1 MNIRRKVKLSFVV
14 IVLMLVFLG
23 LVSTVITYQ
32 VKENSNFRA
41 KVSHIVILQ
50 EGMNDIL
57 VESIKIND
65 LEKLE
70 KLKIEFAQYENDF
83 EVLRRELS
91 QIKKL
96 TLANLVIENLRQ
108 DKMVKHYLEEFY
120 TNEHTIELIYDEI
133 FQREREKLQNIHVF
147 DTFYPEENKLRIVI
161 QTKILESNNVEQIK
175 ELGNLRYHS
184 KELLYQKSENEI
196 LEKWLSNIERL
207 IVLATQAKQEELK
220 NTLIDYRVVAQ
231 NIGEKAMR
239 IETIRKIENESIL
252 RVSNILDSNKALSM
266 ALEKNISQSS
276 NTFVDKMRLIQL
288 LVGIS
293 VVLLI
298 IILAFKVSRNVSLT
312 MDEVEAKIEEGL
324 VEVNALNAEIEDT
337 QREIIFTM
345 GAIGERRSKETGN
358 HVKRVAEYCKIL
370 ALHYGL
376 DEQESEML
384 KLASPMHD
392 IGKIAIPDTVLN
404 KPGRFDEE
412 ERRIMDTHSMMGYEM
427 LKHSTRPLLKMAAIV
442 AKEHHEKYDGTGYP
456 DNKIGEDI
464 HIYGR
469 ITALADV
476 FDALGSARVYK
487 PAWDDEKIF
496 ALFKEERGKHFDPR
510 LVDIFFEHL
519 GEFLHIR
526 NNMKD

>member
-1 MNIRRKVKLSFVV
+1 M
-14 IVLMLVFLG
+14 
-23 LVSTVITYQ
+23 
-32 VKENSNFRA
+32 
-41 KVSHIVILQ
+41 
-50 EGMNDIL
+50 
-57 VESIKIND
+57 
-65 LEKLE
+65 
-70 KLKIEFAQYENDF
+70 
-83 EVLRRELS
+83 
-91 QIKKL
+91 
-96 TLANLVIENLRQ
+96 
-108 DKMVKHYLEEFY
+108 
-120 TNEHTIELIYDEI
+120 
-133 FQREREKLQNIHVF
+133 
-147 DTFYPEENKLRIVI
+147 I

-324 VEVNALNAEIEDT
+324 VEVNTLNAEIEDT

-412 ERRIMDTHSMMGYEM
+412 ERRIMDTHSMMGYKM

-496 ALFKEERGKHFDPR
+496 ALFKEERGKHFDPK

-519 GEFLHIR
+519 GEFLHVR